1 MNNWLG
7 SRNVAAIKLQERHD
21 HFSDCAI
28 TRHTHSLRSCHLPSI
43 MTFFQYVSLA
53 FFSPYVSFFFFFFK
67 KALSQGRRH
76 VHLTFDISLSSRVYT
91 LILIERLQISCRP
104 HDTWRSKLLFF
115 WAQITDSFVQ
125 IRDVLQRAPPTF
137 TYNSLNLS
145 RKGSKLLLC
154 KFVFCLFIESLS
166 TRYVI
171 LSIHHSTVVCYFIAL
186 MSSLSCSRRVRS
198 WFVPLRVP
206 TVSHLRVKS
215 KVKCLPDLPSK
226 N

>member
-28 TRHTHSLRSCHLPSI
+28 TRHTHSLRSCRLPGI

-125 IRDVLQRAPPTF
+125 IRDVLQRAPP
-137 TYNSLNLS
+137 
-145 RKGSKLLLC
+145 LLLTTVLTFRE
-154 KFVFCLFIESLS
+154 KGRSFCYANSFFAFLLK
-166 TRYVI
+166 VW
-171 LSIHHSTVVCYFIAL
+171 
-186 MSSLSCSRRVRS
+186 VR
-198 WFVPLRVP
+198 
-206 TVSHLRVKS
+206 
-215 KVKCLPDLPSK
+215 DM
-226 N
+226 